1 MKAMLT
7 GAMLALR
14 IATAG
19 AEDYSA
25 NYWLPHCK
33 EVVEQRP
40 IDEGRFGLAMFCA
53 GVVQGIAVMALN
65 APEAGRC
72 AKPPHDV
79 SRQQLV
85 RVVVRYIEARPQRMH
100 EFFPSLVL
108 EALREAWPCPG
119 PA

>member
-1 MKAMLT
+1 MRSLICS
-7 GAMLALR
+7 AMLALVT
-14 IATAG
+14 ATAA

-72 AKPPHDV
+72 AKLPQEV

-85 RVVVRYIEARPQRMH
+85 QVVVRYIEARPQRMNG
-100 EFFPSLVL
+100 FFPSLVL
-108 EALREAWPCPG
+108 EALREAWPCK
-119 PA
+119 